1 MAIVVFRYLMVCHAV
16 WCQNLGGERPL
27 WRIVSFSRIFKVK
40 LTVQKN
46 QIWACMLFLCL
57 GSGSLIF
64 FTMDISLTFLL
75 CIGSEERFRYV
86 AAVKEKELK
95 LLNILT
101 F

>member
-1 MAIVVFRYLMVCHAV
+1 
-16 WCQNLGGERPL
+16 
-27 WRIVSFSRIFKVK
+27 
-40 LTVQKN
+40 
-46 QIWACMLFLCL
+46 MLFLCL

-75 CIGSEERFRYV
+75 CIGSEERFGYV

-95 LLNILT
+95 LLNMLT